1 MTLPTPV
8 TDLLFQ
14 GLGAPMVG
22 GVGHDVLFVGEP
34 GAVRTLPSEE
44 DARLQLCSS
53 LDEAL
58 ARLRSGAPCDVVVA
72 ADLPGMDGVN
82 LLARL
87 RDEYPHVARIVV
99 APPPAI
105 SVGFRIADLAH
116 QVLPAGS
123 APEVLRDAL
132 ARTLALRG
140 LLADERLRAL
150 AGSVDGLPSLP
161 RIYGDLTAALESPN
175 CGAPE
180 IAAVVCRDPALAAKV
195 LQLVNSSFFA
205 LPRQVTALPDAVSYL
220 GVTTV
225 RSLVLS
231 TEAMSLFRPAA
242 RAAGLDVDALAT
254 RAVSTAT
261 EAARL
266 AAPEYRADAFTAG
279 LLSDAGL
286 LLLAAKAPELLRRD
300 EAELGFT
307 HGGLGAYLLGLWGLA
322 PGIVEAVAFH
332 HQAPEG
338 LSGAAAGSLST
349 RDAVGLAVGNL
360 SRSCPT

>member
-1 MTLPTPV
+1 M
-8 TDLLFQ
+8 LL
-14 GLGAPMVG
+14 
-22 GVGHDVLFVGEP
+22 VGEP
-34 GAVRTLPSEE
+34 GAVGALASEADGRLRT
-44 DARLQLCSS
+44 CSS
-53 LDEAL
+53 PDEAL
-58 ARLRSGAPCDVVVA
+58 TRLRSGESCDVVIA
-72 ADLPGMDGVN
+72 AELPGMDGVN

-105 SVGFRIADLAH
+105 AVGFRIADLAH

-123 APEVLRDAL
+123 PPEILRDAL
-132 ARTLALRG
+132 ARTLALRE
-140 LLADERLRAL
+140 LLADERLRSL

-175 CGAPE
+175 CGASE

-195 LQLVNSSFFA
+195 LQLVNSSFFG
-205 LPRQVTALPDAVSYL
+205 LPRQITSVPEAVSFL
-220 GVTTV
+220 GVATL

-254 RAVSTAT
+254 RAVATAT
-261 EAARL
+261 EAGRL
-266 AAPEYRADAFTAG
+266 AASEYRSDAFTAG
-279 LLSDAGL
+279 LLSDLGL

-307 HGGLGAYLLGLWGLA
+307 HGALGAYLIGLWGLA
-322 PGIVEAVAFH
+322 PGIVEAVALH
-332 HQAPEG
+332 HEAPDP
-338 LSGAAAGSLST
+338 SAGGHIGP
-349 RDAVGLAVGNL
+349 REAVGLAVAA
-360 SRSCPT
+360 C

>member
-1 MTLPTPV
+1 ML
-8 TDLLFQ
+8 
-14 GLGAPMVG
+14 
-22 GVGHDVLFVGEP
+22 VGEP
-34 GAVRTLPSEE
+34 ETAGGYLSAEDGRLHLCPSV
-44 DARLQLCSS
+44 
-53 LDEAL
+53 DEAL
-58 ARLRSGAPCDVVVA
+58 ARLRSGEPCDVVVA

-87 RDEYPHVARIVV
+87 RDEYPWIARILV

-105 SVGFRIADLAH
+105 AIGFRIADLAH

-123 APEVLRDAL
+123 PPEQLEAALSRTLRLRD
-132 ARTLALRG
+132 

-180 IAAVVCRDPALAAKV
+180 IAAVVCRDPALAAKI
-195 LQLVNSSFFA
+195 LQLVNSSFFG
-205 LPRQVTALPDAVSYL
+205 LPRVVTSVPEAVAFL
-220 GVTTV
+220 GVATV

-242 RAAGLDVDALAT
+242 RAAGLDVDALSA
-254 RAVSTAT
+254 RAAATAT

-266 AAPEYRADAFTAG
+266 AAPEYRSDAFTAG
-279 LLSDAGL
+279 LLSDIGL
-286 LLLAAKAPELLRRD
+286 VLLAAKAPELLRRD

-307 HGGLGAYLLGLWGLA
+307 HGGAGAYLLGLWGL
-322 PGIVEAVAFH
+322 PTGVVEAVAFH
-332 HQAPEG
+332 HEPPGIPAGVDAG
-338 LSGAAAGSLST
+338 LAI
-349 RDAVGLAVGNL
+349 RQAVGLAVIAAHESGLNVL
-360 SRSCPT
+360 N

>member
-1 MTLPTPV
+1 MGSEV
-8 TDLLFQ
+8 LL
-14 GLGAPMVG
+14 
-22 GVGHDVLFVGEP
+22 VGEP
-34 GAVRTLPSEE
+34 GTVGTFLSEQ
-44 DARLQLCSS
+44 DGSLQTCSS
-53 LDEAL
+53 PDEAL

-105 SVGFRIADLAH
+105 AVGFRIADLAH
-116 QVLPAGS
+116 QVLPSGS
-123 APEVLRDAL
+123 PPEALREAL
-132 ARTLALRG
+132 CRTLALRD

-175 CGAPE
+175 CGASE
-180 IAAVVCRDPALAAKV
+180 IAGVVCRDPALAAKI
-195 LQLVNSSFFA
+195 LQLVNSSFFG
-205 LPRQVTALPDAVSYL
+205 LPRQVTALPEAVAYL
-220 GVTTV
+220 GVTTL

-242 RAAGLDVDALAT
+242 RAAGLDVDALSE
-254 RAVSTAT
+254 RAVTAAN

-266 AAPEYRADAFTAG
+266 AAPDCRTDAFTAG
-279 LLSDAGL
+279 LLSDVGV
-286 LLLAAKAPELLRRD
+286 LLLAAKAPELLQRD

-332 HQAPEG
+332 HQPPDELPDA
-338 LSGAAAGSLST
+338 AAAGSLST
-349 RDAVGLAVGNL
+349 RVAVALAVDVSMRAG
-360 SRSCPT
+360 

>member
-1 MTLPTPV
+1 
-8 TDLLFQ
+8 
-14 GLGAPMVG
+14 VG
-22 GVGHDVLFVGEP
+22 RDVLLVVEP
-34 GAVRTLPSEE
+34 GSVAATPSAE
-44 DARLQLCSS
+44 DGAFHLCSS
-53 LDEAL
+53 PAEAL

-72 ADLPGMDGVN
+72 AELPGMDGVN

-105 SVGFRIADLAH
+105 AVGFRIADLAH

-123 APEVLRDAL
+123 PPELLREAL
-132 ARTLALRG
+132 ERTLALRE

-175 CGAPE
+175 CGAAE
-180 IAAVVCRDPALAAKV
+180 IAAVVCRDPALAAKI
-195 LQLVNSSFFA
+195 LQLVNSSFFG
-205 LPRQVTALPDAVSYL
+205 LPRQVNALPDAVAYL

-242 RAAGLDVDALAT
+242 RAAGLDIDALAV
-254 RAVSTAT
+254 RAVATAT
-261 EAARL
+261 EASRL
-266 AAPEYRADAFTAG
+266 AAPEQRTDAFTAG
-279 LLSDAGL
+279 LLSDVGL
-286 LLLAAKAPELLRRD
+286 LLLAAKAPDLLRHD
-300 EAELGFT
+300 ESELGFT

-322 PGIVEAVAFH
+322 PAIVEAVAFH
-332 HQAPEG
+332 HERPENPPGEDAGG
-338 LSGAAAGSLST
+338 LPV
-349 RDAVGLAVGNL
+349 RLAVAL
-360 SRSCPT
+360 AVDAAMRTA

>member
-1 MTLPTPV
+1 M
-8 TDLLFQ
+8 
-14 GLGAPMVG
+14 GR
-22 GVGHDVLFVGEP
+22 DVLLVGEQ
-34 GAVRTLPSEE
+34 GTVGSLSSE
-44 DARLQLCSS
+44 DDGHLQTCSS
-53 LDEAL
+53 PDDVL
-58 ARLRSGAPCDVVVA
+58 ARLRSGVTCDVVIVA
-72 ADLPGMDGVN
+72 ELPGMEGVN

-105 SVGFRIADLAH
+105 AVGFRIADLAH

-123 APEVLRDAL
+123 DPAVVRDAL
-132 ARTLALRG
+132 ARTLALRD

-150 AGSVDGLPSLP
+150 AGAVDGLPSLP
-161 RIYGDLTAALESPN
+161 RIYGDLTAALESPS
-175 CGAPE
+175 CGAAE

-195 LQLVNSSFFA
+195 LQLVNSSFFG
-205 LPRQVTALPDAVSYL
+205 LPRDVSSLPQAVSYL

-242 RAAGLDVDALAT
+242 RAAGLDVDALAA
-254 RAVSTAT
+254 RAVATAS
-261 EAARL
+261 EAAQL
-266 AAPEYRADAFTAG
+266 AGPEYRSDAFTAG

-286 LLLAAKAPELLRRD
+286 LLLAAKAPELLRRE

-332 HQAPEG
+332 HEAPGSFPGCAE
-338 LSGAAAGSLST
+338 GSLNT
-349 RDAVGLAVGNL
+349 REAVAVAVGNL
-360 SRSCPT
+360 SRSLCD